1 MSIFNPELIKVNF
14 KASGKED
21 CLRSIAKTF
30 AAAGVIKEDQ
40 DFYEKLMERELVL
53 STGIGRGVAI
63 PHLRDSSISE
73 LRAGIYLLDN
83 EIDFDSLDRQ
93 KVKLILCMAVP
104 EAAGKSYMKLL
115 QKVSEFFRNETNRL
129 MVYNCKD
136 SDELLKIFR
145 SIE

>member
-1 MSIFNPELIKVNF
+1 L
-14 KASGKED
+14 
-21 CLRSIAKTF
+21 
-30 AAAGVIKEDQ
+30 
-40 DFYEKLMERELVL
+40 ERERVL

-83 EIDFDSLDRQ
+83 EIEFDSLDRK
-93 KVKLILCMAVP
+93 KVKLIICLAVP
-104 EAAGKSYMKLL
+104 DKESKGYMKLL

-129 MVYNCKD
+129 TVYNCMD